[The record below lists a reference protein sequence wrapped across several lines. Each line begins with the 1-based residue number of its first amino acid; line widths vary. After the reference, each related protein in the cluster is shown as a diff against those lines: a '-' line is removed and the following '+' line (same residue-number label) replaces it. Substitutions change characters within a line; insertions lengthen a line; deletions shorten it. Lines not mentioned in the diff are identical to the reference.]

1 MERVEHIARVEQDL
15 EESASELDRLR
26 NRRLLARLLNR

>member
-1 MERVEHIARVEQDL
+1 VEQDL
-15 EESASELDRLR
+15 EESASELERLR